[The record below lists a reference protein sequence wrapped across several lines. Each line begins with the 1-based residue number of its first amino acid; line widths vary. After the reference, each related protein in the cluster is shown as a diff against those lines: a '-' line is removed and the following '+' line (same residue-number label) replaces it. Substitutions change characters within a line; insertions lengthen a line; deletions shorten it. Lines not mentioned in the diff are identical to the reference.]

1 MGEYEISGYET
12 SATEQW
18 EPDELMNPRP
28 KWPKV
33 IGAMSIIIA
42 SFGLVCGGTGLAV
55 APLAGTMMEGMLDGD
70 PLPDGLKMHA
80 LDYVIGG
87 TRLIFAALLLIAGIA
102 CVIHRPIARILHL
115 FYALCMIP
123 LNIGNY
129 LNGIAKMESLRVWAQ
144 QYPNNDYAK
153 TLDPANNPMA
163 DIQQVMMLVLL
174 ILFGIGIP
182 VFYLIW
188 FGLIKTKPEQF
199 TGDEEGI
206 Y

>member
-1 MGEYEISGYET
+1 MDEYETNAQET
-12 SATEQW
+12 NATEQW

-33 IGAMSIIIA
+33 IGVISIIIA
-42 SFGLVCGGTGLAV
+42 SFGLVCGGVGLAI
-55 APLAGTMMEGMLDGD
+55 APFAGTMVEGMLDGD
-70 PLPDGLKMHA
+70 PMPDGLKMHT
-80 LDYVIGG
+80 LDYAIGG
-87 TRLIFAALLLIAGIA
+87 ARLIFAAILLIAGIT
-102 CVIHRPIARILHL
+102 CVMHHPITRMLHL

-129 LNGIAKMESLRVWAQ
+129 LNGIAKMESLQVWAQ

-153 TLDPANNPMA
+153 SLDPANNPMA
-163 DIQQVMMLVLL
+163 GGQEMMMLLLL

-182 VFYLIW
+182 AFYLIW
-188 FGLIKTKPEQF
+188 FGLIKTKPEQII
-199 TGDEEGI
+199 GDEEGI